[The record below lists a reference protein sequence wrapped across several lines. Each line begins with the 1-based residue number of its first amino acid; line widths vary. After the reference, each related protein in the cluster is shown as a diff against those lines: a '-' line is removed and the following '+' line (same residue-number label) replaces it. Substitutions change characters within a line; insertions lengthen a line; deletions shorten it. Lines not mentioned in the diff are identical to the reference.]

1 MKLRK
6 WVQVLLLILYV
17 LGMIGMI
24 CIEVNL
30 LLAIIGM
37 ALCGTSL
44 YLLDK
49 YGTILDFLNI
59 D

>member
-37 ALCGTSL
+37 ALCGVSL

>member
-37 ALCGTSL
+37 TLCGVSL